1 MKTATSTVCAHTY
14 RHILKMT
21 LALKCISGIR
31 TPGPINLVA
40 MALWKPAF
48 LRGWWILVW
57 LTGTLEVCNQLA
69 SKGHE
74 NLARSL
80 SQGLAQT
87 RKISPRFQKAHHFII
102 F

>member
-1 MKTATSTVCAHTY
+1 MKTATLTVCAHTY

-48 LRGWWILVW
+48 LRGGWMLVW
-57 LTGTLEVCNQLA
+57 LQALWKFVTSWPHKAMRIWQGPC
-69 SKGHE
+69 
-74 NLARSL
+74 
-80 SQGLAQT
+80 QGLAQT
-87 RKISPRFQKAHHFII
+87 GKISPKFQKAHHFII